1 MVITN
6 SRTRCEANQQ
16 QLKEKEVLSQLKLS
30 TIDEGNLVL
39 ETSFMDN
46 WTIMIHNFVQNNL
59 ALRNHTGCTLSSRSS
74 GTSWHSVLRAPSTQ
88 CCSFSHANST
98 HKDCPANLSDFFF
111 LSTETV
117 FAIALKEVQLR
128 REASSGNKKCW
139 MNSTSTVRTVHKSD

>member
-88 CCSFSHANST
+88 CCSFSHTNST
-98 HKDCPANLSDFFF
+98 QRLPCKSLRLFFF

>member
-46 WTIMIHNFVQNNL
+46 
-59 ALRNHTGCTLSSRSS
+59 
-74 GTSWHSVLRAPSTQ
+74 
-88 CCSFSHANST
+88 
-98 HKDCPANLSDFFF
+98 
-111 LSTETV
+111 
-117 FAIALKEVQLR
+117 
-128 REASSGNKKCW
+128 
-139 MNSTSTVRTVHKSD
+139 

>member
-30 TIDEGNLVL
+30 TIDEENLVL

-46 WTIMIHNFVQNNL
+46 WTITIHNFVQNNL

-88 CCSFSHANST
+88 CCSFSHTNST
-98 HKDCPANLSDFFF
+98 QRLPCKSLRLFFF